1 MTTACNFKRLEH
13 SYNCLQ
19 VSERA
24 FNSGWALCNHTN
36 IVNGRST
43 NQRSEVG
50 DLVYAM
56 KYRQSLVAMHQIAE
70 TMAHFVIRRLQ
81 QIGAGPDC
89 FAAIIPVP
97 PTADRLHQP
106 VIELARTV
114 SAMVGIPC
122 DTGLL
127 VKHTRHEQMKKIK
140 GYSIKRAILKDAM
153 SVTDQR
159 YAGKRVLVLDDI
171 IDSGATLDT
180 SADILKRHGGVAT
193 VSVLCATYT
202 HTQQQ

>member
-13 SYNCLQ
+13 SYNCFHRSQ
-19 VSERA
+19 GA
-24 FNSGWALCNHTN
+24 FNSGWALSNHTD
-36 IVNGRST
+36 VLNGT
-43 NQRSEVG
+43 NTCQRSEIG
-50 DLVYAM
+50 SLVYAM
-56 KYRQSLVAMHQIAE
+56 KYEHSLVALHQLAE
-70 TMAHFVIRRLQ
+70 TMAYFITRRLK
-81 QIGAGPDC
+81 QIGARPEY

-97 PTADRLHQP
+97 PTVDRLYQP
-106 VIELARTV
+106 VVELARTV

-140 GYSIKRAILKDAM
+140 GYSNKRAILKDAM

-180 SADILKRHGGVAT
+180 SSDILKRHGGVAT
-193 VSVLCATYT
+193 VNVLCATYT
-202 HTQQQ
+202 LTQQ